1 MPPPSPVRAQTL
13 VASPMGKHIFFRLL
27 FTMLISMVLG
37 GCTVMQAAKARL
49 EPRDQFLS
57 SSVHPQLR
65 FRPGSEDMARRMAVA
80 LDASIAVVEKQHG
93 RPFLEPPTVYV
104 CDADCFVRFSTFRPS
119 VPAGQFMDS
128 VFMNDPDLRSK
139 ERQFGM
145 APENFL
151 VHELT
156 HLMFYQYA
164 GAAAYM
170 STPAWFREG
179 WAVVVSDGAGAQACT
194 PEEAARL
201 LLAGSSFDPE
211 EKGSVFRNR
220 TASSYGL
227 RYPVFYR
234 QAAMFVNYLR
244 DIDSAAFQVALHGV
258 LDGERFQAA
267 FERAYGNTIASHWD
281 GFRESLRKPAGH
293 MPLQIQRP
301 E

>member
-1 MPPPSPVRAQTL
+1 
-13 VASPMGKHIFFRLL
+13 MGKHIFSRLL
-27 FTMLISMVLG
+27 FTMLIFSMLG

-49 EPRDQFLS
+49 EPRDQFLP
-57 SSVHPQLR
+57 SSVHPQVR

-119 VPAGQFMDS
+119 VPAGHFMDS

-139 ERQFGM
+139 ERQSGM

-194 PEEAARL
+194 PEEAARI

-211 EKGSVFRNR
+211 EEGSLFRNR

-234 QAAMFVNYLR
+234 QAAMFVSYLR
-244 DIDSAAFQVALHGV
+244 QIDTAAFQVALHALLG
-258 LDGERFQAA
+258 GERFQAA
-267 FERAYGNTIASHWD
+267 FERAYGKPVSSHWAS
-281 GFRESLRKPAGH
+281 FKQSIRETASPAH
-293 MPLQIQRP
+293 RQTETLLP
-301 E
+301 